1 MFKVI
6 DGNDITEFATLL
18 ETINFIES
26 ANGWEESV
34 IVRPDGQVIIPELSW
49 E

>member
-1 MFKVI
+1 MFKVVN
-6 DGNDITEFATLL
+6 GNEIAEFATLQ
-18 ETINFIES
+18 EAIEFIVAGDGS
-26 ANGWEESV
+26 EESV